1 MDVNQ
6 IKEIVNST
14 TKEVLGNEALQV
26 DDLSKIVDLGTAV
39 YNANARDN
47 YVKTLIDHI
56 GKVVFV
62 NRPYA
67 GSAPS
72 VLMDG
77 WEYGSV
83 LEKIS
88 MNELPEAEE
97 NDTWKL
103 TNGQSYD
110 TNVFKGPS
118 VSSKFFNSMST
129 YQIQM
134 SFAERQVK
142 SAFDS
147 AQQLNAFMSMIE
159 TSIQN
164 SMTIKLD
171 ELIMHTINN
180 MSAQTIHDGNGNRVI
195 NLLTRYN
202 AAQGTTLTADKARHD
217 KEFLRWSSMEICNY
231 ACRLMKISTLF
242 NVGGAPR
249 FTPQDRLHIVML
261 DEFLHAVDTYL
272 YADIWHENYIK
283 LPAAE
288 SVPYWQGSGL
298 TYDFNDTSAINV
310 QTDIGGTAT
319 AVNQKGIVC
328 VMFDRE
334 ALGVTNENRR
344 VTTDYNARGE
354 FINNWYKYD
363 AGFFNDLNENFIVFT
378 IADAE

>member
-202 AAQGTTLTADKARHD
+202 AVQGTTLTADKARHD
-217 KEFLRWSSMEICNY
+217 KEFLRWASMEICNY